1 VPPGFLENRARVGG
15 EELRLCYL
23 EGGPTQELDL
33 AVAELL
39 ADTLLL
45 ELELHAVRPRS
56 LIAEDHFVY
65 LGDEAVPAS
74 VLLINLTDVC
84 EAFLGS
90 PLVSGVY
97 PGWVTVTR
105 PYYAARY
112 VLMTQQPG
120 VERLADLPPG
130 SRIGLRLGSYADA
143 RFSAFVSSLPED
155 QRWRRIAYP
164 RYASIADKL
173 SDGSLDA
180 AIVWWPAMER
190 VLGERS
196 SGFHVAST
204 APLPEP
210 EVQLGLILRSDRAFL
225 RDQLD
230 GAIAAIEAD
239 GRLAS
244 LIEDWAGD

>member
-1 VPPGFLENRARVGG
+1 
-15 EELRLCYL
+15 
-23 EGGPTQELDL
+23 
-33 AVAELL
+33 
-39 ADTLLL
+39 
-45 ELELHAVRPRS
+45 
-56 LIAEDHFVY
+56 
-65 LGDEAVPAS
+65 
-74 VLLINLTDVC
+74 
-84 EAFLGS
+84 
-90 PLVSGVY
+90 
-97 PGWVTVTR
+97 
-105 PYYAARY
+105 
-112 VLMTQQPG
+112 M
-120 VERLADLPPG
+120 
-130 SRIGLRLGSYADA
+130 
-143 RFSAFVSSLPED
+143 SSLPED